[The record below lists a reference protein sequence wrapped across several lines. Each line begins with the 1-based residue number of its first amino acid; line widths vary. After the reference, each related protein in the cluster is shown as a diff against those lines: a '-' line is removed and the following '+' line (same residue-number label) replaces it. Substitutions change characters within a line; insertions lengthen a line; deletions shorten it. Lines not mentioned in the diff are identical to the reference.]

1 MTQAPQPPPALT
13 ELKLTDTMKE
23 AVNNS
28 YMSGKPMIVA
38 YVDESGQPSLSYR
51 GSAQAYSDTAL
62 AVWVRN
68 PEGGLPK
75 ALAKNPRVTLL
86 YRDPGPENRAILTFR
101 GVGRIDD
108 SEAARRK
115 VYDSSPEP
123 ERNADREQKGKALIV
138 ELERVDGFMPGAR
151 VMMRK

>member
-1 MTQAPQPPPALT
+1 MTATPQPPPALT
-13 ELKLTDTMKE
+13 ELKLTDAIQQ

-38 YVDESGQPSLSYR
+38 YVDENGQPSLSFR
-51 GSAQAYSDTAL
+51 GSAQAYSDKQL

-68 PEGGLPK
+68 PEGGILRG
-75 ALAKNPRVTLL
+75 LAKNPRVTLL
-86 YRDPGPENRAILTFR
+86 YRDPETRATLQFR

-108 SEAARRK
+108 SDAARRK

-123 ERNADREQKGKALIV
+123 ERNADKEQKGKALIID
-138 ELERVDGFMPGAR
+138 LERVDGFMPGLR

>member
-1 MTQAPQPPPALT
+1 
-13 ELKLTDTMKE
+13 MKD

-28 YMSGKPMIVA
+28 YMSGKPIVVA
-38 YVDESGQPSLSYR
+38 YVDPDGQPSLSFR

-68 PEGGLPK
+68 PDGGLLK
-75 ALAKNPRVTLL
+75 ALPQNARITMM
-86 YRDPGPENRAILTFR
+86 YRDPGPENRAMLVFR
-101 GVGRIDD
+101 GRGRIDE

-123 ERNADREQKGKALIV
+123 ERNADREEKGKALIV

>member
-1 MTQAPQPPPALT
+1 LTAAPQPPPALT
-13 ELKLTDTMKE
+13 ELKLTDAMKE
-23 AVNNS
+23 AVNSS
-28 YMSGKPMIVA
+28 YMSGKPMVVA
-38 YVDESGQPSLSYR
+38 YVDENGQPSLSYR

-68 PEGGLPK
+68 PDGGLAK
-75 ALAKNPRVTLL
+75 ALPKNARVTLL
-86 YRDPGPENRAILTFR
+86 YRDPGPENRAMLVFR
-101 GVGRIDD
+101 GVGRIDE
-108 SEAARRK
+108 SEAARRQ

-123 ERNADREQKGKALIV
+123 ERNADREEKGKALIV